1 MRKDLLSW
9 LTTALVMTVLDL
21 LWLGPIAHD
30 FYAKAMG
37 PLLSPNPNLLAAGAF
52 YLFYVSSVW
61 WGAVRSTESPAVAFK
76 RGAALGCFAYGVYDL
91 TNWAVIAGWPGY
103 LVPVDW
109 LWGTVLTGSC
119 CAVGRVVR
127 QKV

>member
-1 MRKDLLSW
+1 MKKDLASW
-9 LTTALVMTVLDL
+9 MATAIAMTFFDL

-30 FYAKAMG
+30 LYAKALG
-37 PLLSPNPNLLAAGAF
+37 SLLSPSPNLWAAAAF

-61 WGAVRSTESPAVAFK
+61 WGGVRSSVNPAAAFQ

-103 LVPVDW
+103 LVPIDW

-119 CAVGRVVR
+119 CALGLVVR